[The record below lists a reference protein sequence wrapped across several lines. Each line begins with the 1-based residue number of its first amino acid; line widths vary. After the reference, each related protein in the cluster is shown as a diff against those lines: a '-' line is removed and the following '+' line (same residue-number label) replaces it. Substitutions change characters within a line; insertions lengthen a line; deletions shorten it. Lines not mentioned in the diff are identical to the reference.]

1 MSLKVLQ
8 LAAVSETVKIFLLP
22 LLERLRDDGYEVH
35 VACSPGNGLDA
46 LEEQGVDVHPIR
58 IERTIL
64 SFKHAI
70 ALYSLWNLMRKER
83 FDVVHVHTPVAAALG
98 RVAARLARI
107 PTIIHTA
114 HGFYFHER
122 MNPWLYRL
130 VVLVERFLG
139 RLCTDILFTQSEE
152 DRETAILE
160 GIASRDNAIWIG
172 NGVPI
177 AAFSSSDPES
187 RPRLDLDP
195 ESKVIGFVGR
205 LVKEKGVLDL
215 VEAVGIVCRRIPNV
229 QLLMIGGVLSSERDQ
244 KTDRALRQRIDALDL
259 RDIIHFL
266 GIRDDLPKLLAAID
280 VLVLPSYR
288 EGMPRSIIE
297 AMASGKPV
305 VATNIRGCREEVVD
319 GQTGYLV
326 PVGDVEALA
335 GAVIQVLL
343 NPDHAR
349 ELGRQGRMRAKE
361 LFDEDIVLERQ
372 LRVYDAL
379 QATQSNTNQE
389 TMAD

>member
-1 MSLKVLQ
+1 MMLSL
-8 LAAVSETVKIFLLP
+8 
-22 LLERLRDDGYEVH
+22 
-35 VACSPGNGLDA
+35 N
-46 LEEQGVDVHPIR
+46 
-58 IERTIL
+58 
-64 SFKHAI
+64 
-70 ALYSLWNLMRKER
+70 
-83 FDVVHVHTPVAAALG
+83 
-98 RVAARLARI
+98 
-107 PTIIHTA
+107 
-114 HGFYFHER
+114 
-122 MNPWLYRL
+122 
-130 VVLVERFLG
+130 
-139 RLCTDILFTQSEE
+139 
-152 DRETAILE
+152 
-160 GIASRDNAIWIG
+160 
-172 NGVPI
+172 
-177 AAFSSSDPES
+177 
-187 RPRLDLDP
+187 
-195 ESKVIGFVGR
+195 
-205 LVKEKGVLDL
+205 L